1 MDVKCSN
8 KWLDGRLTRSSLVLS
23 TVRIVEVGYLKN
35 VMKQPGR
42 FVLTSFQKFC
52 IRWSVLFDSSS
63 DRLSRTE
70 RALRS
75 VQFSMIMITSVM
87 TMTSVLIADN
97 KKALESF
104 TYFVICVFMLA
115 IITFAIRTKRFNR
128 TMLLMIIDEFPGY
141 ERPMPEALKRK
152 MSAIRT
158 SYGKFTMKI
167 MISYLTLVLFEIPA
181 TAMVPLTAASLTDV
195 KLGSQSTQMVV
206 LWFPGDTTQIR
217 TYVFS
222 FVAQI
227 LIVMIVKF
235 IITGIMCSFSF
246 FVNQMITE
254 FQILSAYIKHAIEIV
269 EYDISTDKTTEQKLL
284 DHVKSCVM
292 LHHRLIDFKDQL
304 NESYGY
310 IILLELMFS
319 TLYFC
324 LSAFNMIFVGNKFV
338 IAKGLLTLS
347 NYLAELFIFCMFGS
361 MVEDAHVGLLRAS
374 YSAEWYTQSVRFRR
388 SLMMIMSRTQTSL
401 QLTIGK
407 VFIANLPLFLSVLKV
422 SYSGVN
428 ALRAA
433 NAK

>member
-1 MDVKCSN
+1 MV
-8 KWLDGRLTRSSLVLS
+8 GRSSFGSVDA
-23 TVRIVEVGYLKN
+23 
-35 VMKQPGR
+35 MQQQPES
-42 FVLTSFQKFC
+42 FVLTPFQKFC
-52 IRWSVLFDSSS
+52 IRWSVFFDSTS
-63 DRLSRTE
+63 DRLSRIETV
-70 RALRS
+70 LRS
-75 VQFSMIMITSVM
+75 VQLSTIMITSVL

-104 TYFVICVFMLA
+104 TYFVICVFLLA

-128 TMLLMIIDEFPGY
+128 AMLLMIVDEFPGY
-141 ERPMPEALKRK
+141 ERPMPDTLKRK
-152 MSAIRT
+152 MSAIRK
-158 SYGKFTMKI
+158 SYGEFTMKV
-167 MISYLTLVLFEIPA
+167 MVSYLTLVLFEIPA
-181 TAMVPLTAASLTDV
+181 TAMVPLTAARLTDV

-206 LWFPGDTTQIR
+206 LWFPGDTTQIG
-217 TYVFS
+217 TYAFS
-222 FVAQI
+222 FVIQF

-246 FVNQMITE
+246 FVSQMISE
-254 FQILSAYIKHAIEIV
+254 FQILSAYVEHAVEIV
-269 EYDISTDKTTEQKLL
+269 EYDMSTGKTTDQKLL

-324 LSAFNMIFVGNKFV
+324 LSAFNMIFVGNRFV

-347 NYLAELFIFCMFGS
+347 NYLAELFIFCMYGS
-361 MVEDAHVGLLRAS
+361 MVEEAHMGLLRAS
-374 YSAEWYTQSVRFRR
+374 YSAAWYSQPVRFRR
-388 SLMMIMSRTQTSL
+388 SLMMVMSRTQTPL

>member
-1 MDVKCSN
+1 MQQ
-8 KWLDGRLTRSSLVLS
+8 
-23 TVRIVEVGYLKN
+23 
-35 VMKQPGR
+35 QPES
-42 FVLTSFQKFC
+42 FVLTPFQKFC
-52 IRWSVLFDSSS
+52 IRWSVFFDSTS
-63 DRLSRTE
+63 DRLSRIETV
-70 RALRS
+70 LRS
-75 VQFSMIMITSVM
+75 VQLSTIMITSVL

-104 TYFVICVFMLA
+104 TYFVICVFLLA

-128 TMLLMIIDEFPGY
+128 AMLLMVVDEFPGY
-141 ERPMPEALKRK
+141 ERPMPDDLKRK
-152 MSAIRT
+152 ISAIRK
-158 SYGKFTMKI
+158 SYGEFTMKV
-167 MISYLTLVLFEIPA
+167 MVSYLTLVLFEIPA
-181 TAMVPLTAASLTDV
+181 TAMVPLTAARLTDV

-206 LWFPGDTTQIR
+206 LWFPGDTTQIG

-222 FVAQI
+222 FVIQF

-246 FVNQMITE
+246 FVSQMISE
-254 FQILSAYIKHAIEIV
+254 FQILSAYVEHAVEIV
-269 EYDISTDKTTEQKLL
+269 EYDLSTGKTTDQKLL

-324 LSAFNMIFVGNKFV
+324 LSAFNMIFVGNRFV

-347 NYLAELFIFCMFGS
+347 NYLAELFIFCMYGS
-361 MVEDAHVGLLRAS
+361 MVEEAHMGLLRAS
-374 YSAEWYTQSVRFRR
+374 YSAAWYSQPVRFRR
-388 SLMMIMSRTQTSL
+388 SLMMVMSRTQTPL

>member
-1 MDVKCSN
+1 MQ
-8 KWLDGRLTRSSLVLS
+8 
-23 TVRIVEVGYLKN
+23 
-35 VMKQPGR
+35 QPER
-42 FVLTSFQKFC
+42 FVLTPFQKFC

-63 DRLSRTE
+63 DRLSRIETV
-70 RALRS
+70 LRS
-75 VQFSMIMITSVM
+75 VQFSTIMITSGM

-128 TMLLMIIDEFPGY
+128 TMLLMVVNEFPSY
-141 ERPMPEALKRK
+141 ERPMPDELKRK

-158 SYGKFTMKI
+158 SYGEFTMKV
-167 MISYLTLVLFEIPA
+167 MASYLTLVLFEIPA

-206 LWFPGDTTQIR
+206 LWFPGDTSQIGM
-217 TYVFS
+217 YAVS
-222 FVAQI
+222 FVIQF
-227 LIVMIVKF
+227 LIVMTVKF
-235 IITGIMCSFSF
+235 IITGIMCSFTF
-246 FVNQMITE
+246 FVSQMISE
-254 FQILSAYIKHAIEIV
+254 FQILSAYIEHAVEIV
-269 EYDISTDKTTEQKLL
+269 EYDQSTDKTTEQKLL

-324 LSAFNMIFVGNKFV
+324 LSAFNMIFVGNRFV

-347 NYLAELFIFCMFGS
+347 NYLSELFIFCMYGS

-374 YSAEWYTQSVRFRR
+374 YSAAWYAQPVRFRR
-388 SLMMIMSRTQTSL
+388 SLMMVMSRTQTSL

>member
-1 MDVKCSN
+1 MVGHSSFVSVDV
-8 KWLDGRLTRSSLVLS
+8 
-23 TVRIVEVGYLKN
+23 
-35 VMKQPGR
+35 MQQQPES
-42 FVLTSFQKFC
+42 FVLTPFQKFC
-52 IRWSVLFDSSS
+52 IRWSVFFDSTS
-63 DRLSRTE
+63 DRLSRIETV
-70 RALRS
+70 LRS
-75 VQFSMIMITSVM
+75 VQLSTIMITSVL

-104 TYFVICVFMLA
+104 TYFVICVFLLA

-128 TMLLMIIDEFPGY
+128 AMLLMVVDEFPGY
-141 ERPMPEALKRK
+141 ERPMPDYLKRK
-152 MSAIRT
+152 ISAIRK
-158 SYGKFTMKI
+158 SYGEFTMKV
-167 MISYLTLVLFEIPA
+167 MVSYLTLVLFEIPA
-181 TAMVPLTAASLTDV
+181 TAMVPLTAARLTDV

-206 LWFPGDTTQIR
+206 LWFPGDTTQIG

-222 FVAQI
+222 FVIQF

-246 FVNQMITE
+246 FVSQMISE
-254 FQILSAYIKHAIEIV
+254 FQILSAYVEHAVEIV
-269 EYDISTDKTTEQKLL
+269 EYDLSTGKTTDQKLL

-324 LSAFNMIFVGNKFV
+324 LSAFNMIFVGNRFV

-347 NYLAELFIFCMFGS
+347 NYLAELFIFCMYGS
-361 MVEDAHVGLLRAS
+361 MVEEAHMGLLRAS
-374 YSAEWYTQSVRFRR
+374 YSAAWYSQPVRFRR
-388 SLMMIMSRTQTSL
+388 SLMMVMSRTQTPL

>member
-1 MDVKCSN
+1 MQKSE
-8 KWLDGRLTRSSLVLS
+8 RFILT
-23 TVRIVEVGYLKN
+23 
-35 VMKQPGR
+35 P
-42 FVLTSFQKFC
+42 FQKFC

-70 RALRS
+70 TVLRS
-75 VQFSMIMITSVM
+75 VQFSTIMITSGM

-115 IITFAIRTKRFNR
+115 IITLAIRTKRFNR
-128 TMLLMIIDEFPGY
+128 TMLLMVEDEFPSY
-141 ERPMPEALKRK
+141 NRPMPDALKRK
-152 MSAIRT
+152 ITDIRT
-158 SYGKFTMKI
+158 SYGDFTMKVI
-167 MISYLTLVLFEIPA
+167 VSYLTLVLFEIPA
-181 TAMVPLTAASLTDV
+181 TGMVPLAAATLTEV

-206 LWFPGDTTQIR
+206 LWFPADTSQVGMYALS
-217 TYVFS
+217 YVIQF
-222 FVAQI
+222 
-227 LIVMIVKF
+227 LIVVTVKF

-246 FVNQMITE
+246 FVNQMISE
-254 FQILSAYIKHAIEIV
+254 FQILSAYIEHAVEIV
-269 EYDISTDKTTEQKLL
+269 EFDQSVDKTTEQKLL
-284 DHVKSCVM
+284 EHVKSCTM
-292 LHHRLIDFKDQL
+292 LHDRLIHFKDQL

-324 LSAFNMIFVGNKFV
+324 LSAFNMIFVGNRFV
-338 IAKGLLTLS
+338 MVKGLLTLS
-347 NYLAELFIFCMFGS
+347 NYLAELFIFCMYGS
-361 MVEDAHVGLLRAS
+361 MVEDAHMGLLRAS
-374 YSAEWYTQSVRFRR
+374 YSAQWYAQPVRFRQ
-388 SLMMIMSRTQTSL
+388 SLMMVMSRTQTPL
-401 QLTIGK
+401 QLTVGK